1 MGINASDWCDNF
13 YIWWADD
20 QTPRGFVDADYRMK
34 VMDGGMLLFQEKAAG
49 GFRVVAPHTW
59 THIKTSDVDP
69 TR

>member
-1 MGINASDWCDNF
+1 
-13 YIWWADD
+13 
-20 QTPRGFVDADYRMK
+20 
-34 VMDGGMLLFQEKAAG
+34 LLFQEKAAG